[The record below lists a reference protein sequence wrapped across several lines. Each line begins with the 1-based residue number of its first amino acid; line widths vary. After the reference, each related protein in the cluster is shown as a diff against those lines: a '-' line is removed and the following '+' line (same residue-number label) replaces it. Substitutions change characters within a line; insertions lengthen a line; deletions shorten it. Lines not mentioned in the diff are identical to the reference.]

1 MLKLPQSAAPV
12 QVATRWLRAQ
22 LFRTRTAEAG
32 EVLLTRQRVFIVPT
46 RTGLIYGVM
55 LVVLFLCSINYSLSL
70 GFALTF
76 LLAACA
82 VVDMVLTWRNL
93 VQLVLSAGRTQAVFA
108 GEVTQF
114 PLHLHNRRQQDRH
127 AIHIGFAD
135 DDLPELEQTA
145 DVSGHA
151 ATTVMLG
158 LQTQARGWLAAPRI
172 RLRSSFPL
180 GLFHAWSYWQPDAR
194 VLVYPMPEAG
204 EPPLPLDT
212 GGSEAGQGMAGNDDF
227 AGIRAWQAGDSMR
240 HMAWRQIARNADG
253 ALVTKQFEGGTT
265 GRLVLDY
272 AQLPE
277 HLDTEQ
283 KLSRMT
289 RWVLMAESL
298 GAPYGFILGNM
309 RLPADTGPGH
319 LAACLQAL
327 ALYGHH
333 A

>member
-1 MLKLPQSAAPV
+1 M
-12 QVATRWLRAQ
+12 
-22 LFRTRTAEAG
+22 
-32 EVLLTRQRVFIVPT
+32 LTRQRVFIVPT
-46 RTGLIYGVM
+46 RAGLIYGVM
-55 LVVLFLCSINYSLSL
+55 LIVLFLCSINYSLSL

-93 VQLVLSAGRTQAVFA
+93 VQLSLSAGRTQSVFA
-108 GEVTQF
+108 GEVAQF
-114 PLHLHNRRQQDRH
+114 PLHLHNRRQQERH
-127 AIHIGFAD
+127 AIHISFAD
-135 DDLPELEQTA
+135 DDLPELEQAA
-145 DVSGHA
+145 DVSSHA
-151 ATTVMLG
+151 ATTAVLG
-158 LQTQARGWLAAPRI
+158 LQTQVRGWRAAPRI
-172 RLRSSFPL
+172 RLRTSFPL
-180 GLFHAWSYWQPDAR
+180 GLFRAWSYWQPDAR

-272 AQLPE
+272 AQLPD

-298 GAPYGFILGNM
+298 GAPYGFVLGNT

-327 ALYGHH
+327 ALYGYR